1 MSSEKRCS
9 FVFGKVEYGN
19 KNCLWFSFT
28 KLVMYL
34 VHRVFL
40 SLRYACGCFM
50 GTCILYF
57 LCMGFHEHFIC
68 VYFCWGEISH
78 CVFLAFILMF
88 VTSLVGNSYPFWV
101 RWYTFYFDRFHGSRH
116 LLRIDCRFDY
126 QFVRWRRRGCLPN
139 CSSERC
145 SFKMYVLQ
153 EGGQW

>member
-1 MSSEKRCS
+1 MSCEKRCS

-57 LCMGFHEHFIC
+57 LCMGFHEHFIR
-68 VYFCWGEISH
+68 VYFYWGKISH
-78 CVFLAFILMF
+78 CVFLALILMF
-88 VTSLVGNSYPFWV
+88 VTSLVGNSYPF
-101 RWYTFYFDRFHGSRH
+101 
-116 LLRIDCRFDY
+116 
-126 QFVRWRRRGCLPN
+126 
-139 CSSERC
+139 
-145 SFKMYVLQ
+145 
-153 EGGQW
+153 